1 MILAAVKEMN
11 VKKGASIIAIF
22 KYISSVYRYD
32 TQRNRRLL
40 KRTLEKLI
48 AEQVVEQVKGHGLAG
63 SFKLG
68 KNYKEQKKRERAKEQ
83 VKHAVVISKNV
94 AKAVH
99 FFCLLHATLSCTV
112 YVHELS
118 DTDLV
123 VKMKKTAAIALTHIN
138 KEAEIISR

>member
-22 KYISSVYRYD
+22 KYISSTYRYD

-68 KNYKEQKKRERAKEQ
+68 KITRNRRSEKERK
-83 VKHAVVISKNV
+83 
-94 AKAVH
+94 
-99 FFCLLHATLSCTV
+99 
-112 YVHELS
+112 
-118 DTDLV
+118 
-123 VKMKKTAAIALTHIN
+123 
-138 KEAEIISR
+138 SR

>member
-22 KYISSVYRYD
+22 KYISSTYRYD
-32 TQRNRRLL
+32 TQRNKRLL

-68 KNYKEQKKRERAKEQ
+68 KNYKEQKKRERTKEK
-83 VKHAVVISKNV
+83 VKHATVVICKNLQSVFFFSANCMLLSAVLSMYTSSV
-94 AKAVH
+94 A
-99 FFCLLHATLSCTV
+99 L
-112 YVHELS
+112 
-118 DTDLV
+118 
-123 VKMKKTAAIALTHIN
+123 I
-138 KEAEIISR
+138 

>member
-22 KYISSVYRYD
+22 KYISSIYRYD

-68 KNYKEQKKRERAKEQ
+68 KNYKEQKKRERTKEQ
-83 VKHAVVISKNV
+83 VKHAAIVTSKNV
-94 AKAVH
+94 AKAVL
-99 FFCLLHATLSCTV
+99 FSANCMLLSTVLSVCTSSVTLT
-112 YVHELS
+112 
-118 DTDLV
+118 
-123 VKMKKTAAIALTHIN
+123 
-138 KEAEIISR
+138 